1 MRHVLSICLILAL
14 LTLVVTAADPPATSG
29 RLSGR
34 SQTSV
39 FTSASPQ
46 SWLFDTITTQCG
58 IPLVVSWNGNMGS
71 HYSGLGNM
79 GFPQPSPECDTNG
92 GSLNRGDASIYLGDA
107 SPVILRKSGSEYT
120 ASWSIFQDGFDD
132 PHVFRPYEPS
142 SPRGKFTAARWEGY
156 NTGTFMT
163 SDSLVKLER
172 TIWAP
177 LSSADS
183 CKFMIMRTRVFPF
196 TPGVSVSNLAI
207 GDVFDF
213 DVPSDSGESFN
224 VGGTDPTRR
233 LVWVRGFR
241 SDDTSINNH
250 SCYNNG
256 LRYAGAAMMQALL
269 KNCITADSTM
279 FAGYNAANDSFVYPA
294 SGFVPEQLWA
304 NMQSAGYSNEARIT
318 DLHSML
324 VYRNGAN
331 DVGFTL
337 PANDTLTVWT
347 ALAVVRPTGGTI
359 AQGLDSL
366 KKGIDKAFRQWN
378 NDFRNWCWYI
388 PCCVGWPG
396 NVNKS
401 SSETPDLSDL
411 ALLISYFV
419 ADPRPAL
426 PCSSEADIN
435 SDYHIDLSDLSLLIA
450 YLTVESKPML
460 PHCLYY
466 PTPTKQ

>member
-1 MRHVLSICLILAL
+1 VTFTLQLTGDTEPVVGTLPILFTVAD
-14 LTLVVTAADPPATSG
+14 TVVMPVWDSVTS
-29 RLSGR
+29 
-34 SQTSV
+34 
-39 FTSASPQ
+39 
-46 SWLFDTITTQCG
+46 QCG
-58 IPLVVSWNGNMGS
+58 IRLAAANNANMGA
-71 HYSGLGNM
+71 HGIGGANL

-92 GSLNRGDASIYLGDA
+92 GTLNPGNADIYLADA
-107 SPVILRKSGSEYT
+107 SPVIIKKNGSSYA
-120 ASWSIFQDGFDD
+120 ASWAVFDD
-132 PHVFRPYEPS
+132 DITSPNGFKPLYPS
-142 SPRGKFTAARWEGY
+142 STRGSFSVPGQWDGY
-156 NTGTFMT
+156 NTGTFCT

-177 LSSADS
+177 LKSADS
-183 CKFMIMRTRVFPF
+183 CKFVIMRTKVFPF
-196 TPGVSVSNLAI
+196 TPGMSVSNLAI

-213 DVPSDSGESFN
+213 DVPSDSGEYYN
-224 VGGTDPTRR
+224 IGGTDPTRR

-241 SDDTSINNH
+241 SDDTSISNH

-256 LRYAGAAMMQALL
+256 LRYAGAAMIQALL
-269 KNCITADSTM
+269 KNCITADSAM

-304 NMQSAGYSNEARIT
+304 NMQAAGYSNEARIT

-331 DVGFTL
+331 NTGFTL

-366 KKGIDKAFRQWN
+366 KKEIDKAFRQWN
-378 NDFRNWCWYI
+378 NNFRNWCWYI
-388 PCCVGWPG
+388 PCCVGYPG

-401 SSETPDLSDL
+401 SSEAPDLSDL

-426 PCSSEADIN
+426 PCSLEADIN
-435 SDYHIDLSDLSLLIA
+435 SDFHIDLSDLSLLIA
-450 YLTVESKPML
+450 YLTMEPRPTL
-460 PHCLYY
+460 PICRLYRAS
-466 PTPTKQ
+466 TEQ